1 MNRREFLG
9 ATCTGI
15 AAGDRGYCDLSLH
28 CNPRLKTPQLDR
40 LASQSVEFLTGRYR
54 TGLVGKGRLELT
66 PNVLLERSPH
76 GSAAPDMT
84 WTRFRGMTYMKSV
97 ELRRIR

>member
-15 AAGDRGYCDLSLH
+15 ATGDRGYCDLSLH
-28 CNPRLKTPQLDR
+28 GNPRLKTPQLDR
-40 LASQSVEFLTGRYR
+40 LASQRVEFLTGRYALR
-54 TGLVGKGRLELT
+54 CGCGVHRV
-66 PNVLLERSPH
+66 PNVLPERSPH